1 MSSSARSFGALARYL
16 VDGRSGDD
24 PERVAWS
31 TSRNLPTDDPE
42 LAGKIMR
49 ATAAQNVRVEKP
61 VYHLALSFDPKDAV
75 DRATMERVADRVIEA
90 LKLKEHQILIVSH
103 GDRDH
108 PHMHLLINRVHPE
121 TGLVWNRWQDRMILQ
136 QVLREEE
143 HALGLRVVPSRLS
156 ARQAEITEASLP
168 NRALEPGNETNWS
181 RSSIA
186 RTIESTAQP
195 SGVSRL
201 DEVVAQL
208 RTYERISELNRD
220 QFPAEVEASA
230 ARARVSQLEEAV
242 DRAQRAREA
251 FERALTGV
259 YRDPAKA
266 HEQFSA
272 MATEKGIGEAVRVM
286 REQPEQLGALVT
298 VERSRAYGFVHAA
311 DDTNS
316 RKAAVT
322 AAIAGRDSF
331 EADTALSEAARTAQ
345 SRRIDSS
352 VQRDL
357 AQIYLEPAKASVALE
372 RAAAEHG
379 RQEAVKRVS
388 EQPELIGELRTPASN
403 EPSRFA
409 EQIDRL
415 IRAIELRPSR
425 DPAVRLMPMH
435 VDPMQELT
443 ASRAHAKESTER
455 ETGIRRELS
464 GTPRSA
470 ELETRIK
477 GLLEGMTPKE
487 TRQLRTMLTAPQVAV
502 VTRLRAAARDVLL
515 GREAGQEA

>member
-49 ATAAQNVRVEKP
+49 ATAAQNVRVDKP

-208 RTYERISELNRD
+208 RTYERI
-220 QFPAEVEASA
+220 
-230 ARARVSQLEEAV
+230 
-242 DRAQRAREA
+242 
-251 FERALTGV
+251 
-259 YRDPAKA
+259 
-266 HEQFSA
+266 
-272 MATEKGIGEAVRVM
+272 
-286 REQPEQLGALVT
+286 
-298 VERSRAYGFVHAA
+298 
-311 DDTNS
+311 
-316 RKAAVT
+316 
-322 AAIAGRDSF
+322 
-331 EADTALSEAARTAQ
+331 
-345 SRRIDSS
+345 
-352 VQRDL
+352 
-357 AQIYLEPAKASVALE
+357 
-372 RAAAEHG
+372 
-379 RQEAVKRVS
+379 
-388 EQPELIGELRTPASN
+388 
-403 EPSRFA
+403 
-409 EQIDRL
+409 
-415 IRAIELRPSR
+415 
-425 DPAVRLMPMH
+425 
-435 VDPMQELT
+435 
-443 ASRAHAKESTER
+443 
-455 ETGIRRELS
+455 
-464 GTPRSA
+464 
-470 ELETRIK
+470 
-477 GLLEGMTPKE
+477 
-487 TRQLRTMLTAPQVAV
+487 
-502 VTRLRAAARDVLL
+502 
-515 GREAGQEA
+515 